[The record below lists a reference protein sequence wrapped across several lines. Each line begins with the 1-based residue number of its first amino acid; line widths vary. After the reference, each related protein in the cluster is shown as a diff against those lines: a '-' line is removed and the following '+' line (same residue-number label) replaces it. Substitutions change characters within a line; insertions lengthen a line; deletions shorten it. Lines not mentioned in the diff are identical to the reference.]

1 MSGQVDDRNDTR
13 LYDETGVEP
22 KGFEGWMAV
31 GILGGWWVGYGRH
44 RSSGR
49 LLALWLLFGH
59 ASFLK

>member
-31 GILGGWWVGYGRH
+31 GYWAVGGLVMGATALLLGGC
-44 RSSGR
+44 SP
-49 LLALWLLFGH
+49 FG
-59 ASFLK
+59 SFLGTHFF